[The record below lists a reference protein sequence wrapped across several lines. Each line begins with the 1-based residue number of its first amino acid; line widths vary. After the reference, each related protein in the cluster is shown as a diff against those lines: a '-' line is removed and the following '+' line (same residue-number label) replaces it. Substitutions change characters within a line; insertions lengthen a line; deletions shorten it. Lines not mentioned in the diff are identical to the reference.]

1 MSSLSEI
8 SPNQFILLA
17 SIISISIADGLDP
30 DEINVLANF
39 LAAIGQNLAIIAYQK
54 EATESNEQN
63 RGYIL
68 Y

>member
-17 SIISISIADGLDP
+17 SIISISIADGLEP
-30 DEINVLANF
+30 DELNVLANF
-39 LAAIGQNLAIIAYQK
+39 LSAIGQNLGIIAFQK
-54 EATESNEQN
+54 EINESNEQN
-63 RGYIL
+63 REYIL